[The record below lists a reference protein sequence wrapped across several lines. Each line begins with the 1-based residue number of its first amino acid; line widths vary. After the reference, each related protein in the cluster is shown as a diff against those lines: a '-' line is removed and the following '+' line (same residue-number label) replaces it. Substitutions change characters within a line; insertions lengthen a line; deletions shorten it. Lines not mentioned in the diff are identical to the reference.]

1 MIRFR
6 KSLPFPLFKVFLWH
20 LVKIVKIEFWM
31 IFLIHFK
38 KLPINKAFV
47 QKTPWIRKLHLS
59 WGNKVHASI
68 FTFHVLLLFLSANR
82 KWFMKHLSSG
92 NYLWSI
98 FIRKWFMNK
107 SKLWEFHTL
116 SFQIS
121 AALLCPP
128 VRHSWN
134 KTENVVICPNR
145 CPLGSWYHICAFPLK

>member
-20 LVKIVKIEFWM
+20 LVKIEFWM

-47 QKTPWIRKLHLS
+47 QKTSWIRKLHLS
-59 WGNKVHASI
+59 WGNKSTPAFSHFMCCFYFKRQQKMI
-68 FTFHVLLLFLSANR
+68 YETF
-82 KWFMKHLSSG
+82 
-92 NYLWSI
+92 I
-98 FIRKWFMNK
+98 IRKWFMNK

-134 KTENVVICPNR
+134 KTENMVIFPKSVSSKELISCTV
-145 CPLGSWYHICAFPLK
+145 PLK